1 MNIQEEIRYFAENLN
16 VKFAKANSIRLRE
29 LEKRVR
35 RYISKALRDK
45 TLPEFTAMD
54 LRVLVLAIGKTH
66 RAINKSIEFTS
77 ITEKLKKKNYEV
89 IDQKAQEELFGPKI
103 QEYNTARELQACY
116 SLFNYLASLL
126 DMAETSHKYLKEKSD
141 EMFNLAILEAI
152 DEYKKSLNYQFDFK

>member
-1 MNIQEEIRYFAENLN
+1 MNIQEEIRYYCNNLN
-16 VKFAKANSIRLRE
+16 VKFAKANSFRLRD
-29 LEKRVR
+29 LEHRIR
-35 RYISKALRDK
+35 RFITKALRDK
-45 TLPEFTAMD
+45 TLPDFTATD
-54 LRVLVLAIGKTH
+54 LRALVLAIGKVH

-126 DMAETSHKYLKEKSD
+126 DMAETSHRYLKEKSD

-152 DEYKKSLNYQFDFK
+152 DEYKKSLGCQFDFK